1 MYNQVGG
8 FGEGGETLCKSL
20 FMGGVTR
27 RFPDLHFAF
36 LEGGMAWACETYAG
50 LIGRWRKRNG
60 NSVREL
66 DPKTVDEARLRQLVQ
81 QYGNGA
87 AREKIRGALDFF
99 SMGHTPPPPGELDDF
114 SALEVDTPEALADL
128 FTQNFYFGC
137 EADEPMN
144 VWAFRSDVNPLGA
157 RLKAIF
163 GSDIAHW
170 DVPNMNAVLEE
181 AYELVESGLLTE
193 EDFRDFVFTN
203 PVMLHAGMNPD
214 FFVGT
219 RVEGEVNELLQGRGR
234 TESADG

>member
-1 MYNQVGG
+1 
-8 FGEGGETLCKSL
+8 
-20 FMGGVTR
+20 
-27 RFPDLHFAF
+27 
-36 LEGGMAWACETYAG
+36 MAWACETYAG